1 MKKLVV
7 FDLDGT
13 LNQTALY
20 AVPAHLK
27 AMEEF
32 GVTGVTEEMILK
44 NFGARPV
51 DYAKFY
57 FPDADEQTRKNYL
70 ETAGKY
76 ENELIKLYHGEFEG
90 TSEMLR
96 KLKQDGY
103 KTAVCS
109 NSSIRY
115 ITMVL
120 EILKLS
126 QYIDYIQPLIPGMIK
141 DDTLCNLLKEQKP
154 DKAVMVGDRIY
165 DLNAARANHIPFIGC
180 GYGYN
185 PSELLESDF
194 FAETALAVYD
204 GVKQLIG

>member
-20 AVPAHLK
+20 AVPAHRK

-32 GVTGVTEEMILK
+32 GITGVTDEMVMK

-51 DYAKFY
+51 DYVKFY
-57 FPDADEQTRKNYL
+57 LPHADEQTQKAYL
-70 ETAGKY
+70 EIAGRY
-76 ENELIKLYHGEFEG
+76 ENELIQKYHGEFEG
-90 TSEMLR
+90 TSQMLR
-96 KLKQDGY
+96 KLKEDGY
-103 KTAVCS
+103 ETAVCS
-109 NSSIRY
+109 NSSVRY

-120 EILKLS
+120 NILNLAE
-126 QYIDYIQPLIPGMIK
+126 YIDHIQPLIPGKIK
-141 DDTLCNLLKEQKP
+141 DDTLQNLLWEQQP

-165 DLNAARANHIPFIGC
+165 DWNAAKANQIPFIGC

-185 PSELLESDF
+185 PSELEGCDF
-194 FAETALAVYD
+194 LAETALCVYD
-204 GVKQLIG
+204 GVKKLIG